1 MKEKSTSSEV
11 FDGESAKELIAKLQA
26 EIKSL
31 LAEIK
36 SLKEETETLNSFI
49 AHNIEL
55 LELSTT
61 TGDQGDKIII
71 NKEKYMLEKYML
83 DKYHESKTIPIKK

>member
-11 FDGESAKELIAKLQA
+11 FDGDNAKVLIAKLQA
-26 EIKSL
+26 DIKL
-31 LAEIK
+31 LLLEIK
-36 SLKEETETLNSFI
+36 SLKEEKETLNSFI
-49 AHNIEL
+49 AQNMEL

-61 TGDQGDKIII
+61 TEDQGDKIIV

-83 DKYHESKTIPIKK
+83 EKYHESKTRPIKK

>member
-1 MKEKSTSSEV
+1 MEKKSTSSEV

-61 TGDQGDKIII
+61 TGDQGDKII